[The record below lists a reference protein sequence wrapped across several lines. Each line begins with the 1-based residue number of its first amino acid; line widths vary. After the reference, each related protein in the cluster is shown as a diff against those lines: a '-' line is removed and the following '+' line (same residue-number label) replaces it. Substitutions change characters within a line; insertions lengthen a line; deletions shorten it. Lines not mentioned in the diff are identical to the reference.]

1 MRIITTRAI
10 ILVASLVGTFSSM
23 AAERPNVLLIAI
35 DDLNDWV
42 GILDGHPLAK
52 TPHIDALANRGTVF
66 LNAHCQAPLCNPSRT
81 SVLLGKRPSTTGVY
95 GLKPWFRDVEGLRG
109 LVTLPEYFAS
119 HGYRTLG
126 VGKVFHSRF
135 GFREGD
141 KEFHETGPPYD
152 DGPFPKKRI
161 ATLPGRPSKRNDWGP
176 VAGRD
181 EMRGD
186 WKIASWAIEQLEKK
200 PAEPFFLSVGIRL
213 PHLPLFA
220 TPKWFDLYPDQQAL
234 LPTILDNDRDDTP
247 RFSWYL
253 HWKLPEYRQQQ
264 LRSASE
270 WRSKVRAY
278 LACVSFLDSQ
288 VGRILTSLR
297 KSGLEENTVVVLWS
311 DHGYHLGEKAIT
323 GKNSLWEES
332 TRVPLVFAGPGITSR
347 GRCHEPV
354 ELLDIYPTL
363 INLCGLPANPQTE
376 GHLLQPQLEDAKA
389 KRAWPAITTANPDNH
404 AVRSRR
410 YRYIQYA
417 DGSEEFYDHQEDP
430 NEWHNLAGQ
439 VRYAEI
445 INAHKGWLPSQQ
457 APLAAGSRGRTLDWK
472 AGKAIWEG
480 QEIPSEAPIPGL

>member
-1 MRIITTRAI
+1 MRIIMI
-10 ILVASLVGTFSSM
+10 IASLAGSFFSM

-42 GILDGHPLAK
+42 GVLEGHPLAK
-52 TPHIDALANRGTVF
+52 TPSIDALAKRGTVF

-95 GLKPWFRDVEGLRG
+95 GLKPWFRDVEGLRN
-109 LVTLPEYFAS
+109 LMTLPEYFAS

-135 GFREGD
+135 GFRED
-141 KEFHETGPPYD
+141 DREFHETGPTYD
-152 DGPFPKKRI
+152 DGPFPDKRI
-161 ATLPGRPSKRNDWGP
+161 ATLPGQPSKGNDWGP

-181 EMRGD
+181 DTRGD
-186 WKIASWAIEQLEKK
+186 WTIASWAIDQLEKK

-220 TPKWFDLYPDQQAL
+220 TQKWFDLYPDHQDAL
-234 LPTILDNDRDDTP
+234 LPKILDHDRNDTP

-253 HWKLPEYRQQQ
+253 HWKLPEYRLQP
-264 LRSASE
+264 LRHANE

-288 VGRILTSLR
+288 VGRILTTLR
-297 KSGLEENTVVVLWS
+297 ERDLEENTVVILWS

-332 TRVPLVFAGPGITSR
+332 TRVPLIFAGPGTTPG

-354 ELLDIYPTL
+354 ELLDLYPTL
-363 INLCGLPANPQTE
+363 VELCGLPANPQTE
-376 GHLLQPQLEDAKA
+376 GHLLQPQLEDAQA
-389 KRAWPAITTANPDNH
+389 KRTWPAITTANSHNH
-404 AVRSRR
+404 SIRSQH
-410 YRYIQYA
+410 YRYIHYA

-430 NEWHNLAGQ
+430 NEWHNLASDT
-439 VRYAEI
+439 RYAEI
-445 INAHKGWLPSQQ
+445 LKEHKRWLPKKN
-457 APLAAGSRGRTLDWK
+457 APLALGSKGRTLEWK
-472 AGKAIWEG
+472 EGKAIWEG
-480 QEIPSEAPIPGL
+480 KEILSEAPIPGL